1 MEDVSNC
8 LNDSRVSVSSDTSEN
23 SFRPSTQMKS
33 LESSILKAQSSSKRS
48 ESATPDDALSSN
60 GDQSQ
65 CGEGNESLLVQVT
78 GLKKQRDRGSECSH
92 KVIEKRRRDRINTSL
107 GELSQLLPAQ
117 CNSKQGSGKLEKAEI
132 LELTVEYLK
141 ALQGRLAQK
150 QDKEIKPEDDKNS
163 VEATVEPKSSSTNTE
178 VKPVNHFGGYKDC
191 TEEVFRFLVNVEA
204 MDMQQP
210 CFQRLM
216 AHLRHQ
222 IQLLAENSSNS
233 EDLNPKGKASTEN
246 GKRNTSKRS
255 FQGTISSSSSTS
267 SSMGEMSGS
276 GSGGKVKR
284 ARLHAHHSSNNKVQ
298 SGSSNGNST
307 SGGSSDNDNNSD
319 NARETQSDSA
329 ICLEDDLSEMPGSTG
344 KEGDNGNRTN
354 GSSVSSGT
362 TNRSANETSSSANT
376 CPSMLPQGGNIP
388 LRAPFVLPPYAA
400 PTYALHPAGTHY
412 IPIVLHPS
420 VPVPSAST
428 FNGAGQ
434 IPFGMMASGMMPPGV
449 MPTGMMP
456 SAAGGIPPNL
466 PFGFPFPYVP
476 PAMPPYGYQAPP
488 MGFPFLNGMRKDL
501 SGQGQTDPGNGDSGS
516 NGDDCSIE
524 SRISPESIA
533 IQTDTPS
540 PSNSGNESSHTDEGG
555 S

>member
-1 MEDVSNC
+1 MEDVLNS
-8 LNDSRVSVSSDTSEN
+8 LNDSSVSVSSDTSES
-23 SFRPSTQMKS
+23 SFRPSTPMKS
-33 LESSILKAQSSSKRS
+33 LESSILKSNSKRS
-48 ESATPDDALSSN
+48 ESAATDDTLSLN

-65 CGEGNESLLVQVT
+65 CGEGNESMLVQAT
-78 GLKKQRDRGSECSH
+78 GLRKQRDRGSECSH

-141 ALQGRLAQK
+141 ALQGRLVEK
-150 QDKEIKPEDDKNS
+150 QEKEIKPEDDKNS
-163 VEATVEPKSSSTNTE
+163 VKATTEPKNSSTDTE

-222 IQLLAENSSNS
+222 IQLIAESNS
-233 EDLNPKGKASTEN
+233 EDMNSKGKVSTEN

-267 SSMGEMSGS
+267 SSTGEMSGS
-276 GSGGKVKR
+276 GSGGKAKR
-284 ARLHAHHSSNNKVQ
+284 ARLHAHHSNNNKVQ
-298 SGSSNGNST
+298 SSSSNGNST

-329 ICLEDDLSEMPGSTG
+329 ICLEDDLSEMPGSNG
-344 KEGDNGNRTN
+344 KEGDNGSRTSSN
-354 GSSVSSGT
+354 SVSSGT
-362 TNRSANETSSSANT
+362 TNRSVNETSSSSNT
-376 CPSMLPQGGNIP
+376 CPSMLSQGGNIP
-388 LRAPFVLPPYAA
+388 LRAPFVLPSYAA

-428 FNGAGQ
+428 FNGAAQ
-434 IPFGMMASGMMPPGV
+434 IPFGMMASGMMPPG
-449 MPTGMMP
+449 MMP
-456 SAAGGIPPNL
+456 SAAGGMPPNL

-476 PAMPPYGYQAPP
+476 SAMPPYGYQAPP
-488 MGFPFLNGMRKDL
+488 VGFPFLNGMRKDL
-501 SGQGQTDPGNGDSGS
+501 SGQGQTDPGNGDNGS